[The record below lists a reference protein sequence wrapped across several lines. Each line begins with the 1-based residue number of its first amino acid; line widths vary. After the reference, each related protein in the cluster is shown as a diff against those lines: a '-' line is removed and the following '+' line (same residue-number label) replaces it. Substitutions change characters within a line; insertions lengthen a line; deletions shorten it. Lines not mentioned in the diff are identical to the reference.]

1 MTSKTREWM
10 LRLIVVLG
18 SCLFTLMLF
27 EFVVRLIEPKEIM
40 RYFFVESDSV
50 LHHKFIPGAK
60 GVYKTTEFET
70 HYAINSLGL
79 RDYEF
84 PAKKPANVCRIM
96 MVGDSFTEG
105 EGVELDE
112 TFSKVLERML
122 RAKPGSAIQY
132 QVINAGCGSYSP
144 LLEYLYLK
152 DAGLNLSPDIV
163 LLFYDL
169 SDVYDD
175 IHYTMNARFDSQ
187 GVPVGVTPT
196 PESHGGDRF
205 ARLVL
210 GVKDFLKDHTRLYN
224 FVRLRIGRYIEAS
237 GGEGIELGNIQ
248 YDKYAMFRDNYAAR
262 NDTDWSLSYRYLLL
276 TRDLLKAKGVDFW
289 VVVYPYGLQVGPTEF
304 GEGRRY
310 WGFKTDTVYSTRPQ
324 MFMENFC
331 EHNYIRVV
339 NLCQAFRSQ
348 SSSGPP
354 KYYDFNGHW
363 TATGHEYVAE
373 LLGRELE
380 PYLRQLTE
388 PGITGIVDSLK

>member
-1 MTSKTREWM
+1 M
-10 LRLIVVLG
+10 LRLAVAFG
-18 SCLFTLMLF
+18 SCVFTLIVF

-40 RYFFVESDSV
+40 RYFFVEPDSL

-60 GVYKTTEFET
+60 GLYKTTEFET

-84 PAKKPANVCRIM
+84 PTKKPANTRRIL

-105 EGVELDE
+105 EGVELNE
-112 TFSKVLERML
+112 TFSKVLERTL
-122 RAKPGSAIQY
+122 KARQGSVINY

-152 DAGLNLSPDIV
+152 NSGLNLSPDIV

-175 IHYTMNARFDSQ
+175 IHYTMNARFDSM
-187 GVPVGVTPT
+187 GVPVSVTPT
-196 PESHGGDRF
+196 PENHVGNWFS
-205 ARLVL
+205 RLVL

-224 FVRLRIGRYIEAS
+224 FIRLRIGRYIEAS

-248 YDKYAMFRDNYAAR
+248 YDKYAMFRDNYATKEDA
-262 NDTDWSLSYRYLLL
+262 DWSLSYKYILLI
-276 TRDLLKAKGVDFW
+276 RDLLKARGVDFW
-289 VVVYPYGLQVGPTEF
+289 VVVYPYGLQVSPTEF

-310 WGFKTDTVYSTRPQ
+310 WGFRTDTVYSTRPQ
-324 MFMENFC
+324 MFMEHFC
-331 EHNYIRVV
+331 ERNHIRVV
-339 NLCQAFRSQ
+339 NLCKPFLQQ
-348 SSSGPP
+348 STVGSP

-363 TATGHEYVAE
+363 TGSGHKFVAE
-373 LLGRELE
+373 LLDRELE
-380 PYLRQLTE
+380 PYLTHMADHEETSL
-388 PGITGIVDSLK
+388 VDSLK